1 MGEVANI
8 PQLRFPEFSNEWEE
22 SKVGK
27 VFKVSAGG
35 DIKTENVS
43 QIKTDGFPYPI
54 YANAEKAKGLYG
66 YSNLYKSEANVVT
79 VAGRGVNIGIAHV
92 RLEPFYPIVRLL
104 VLNPIKD
111 ADVKF
116 WENQLN
122 QLNLFV
128 ESTGVPQLTAP
139 QISSYKV
146 KYPSKP
152 EQQKIA
158 AFLTAVDNKIEQLSK
173 KQELLGEYKKGLMQQ
188 IFSQAIRFK
197 ADDGSDFPDWEEKK
211 LGDVAEIVG
220 GGTPPTAVEKYW
232 NGNIQWFTPTEIK
245 SKFIVN
251 SKRTITQVGLDTS
264 SAKLLPK
271 GTLLFSS
278 RASVGEVGIAVQEC
292 TTNQGFQSFIVNKN
306 NEPEFL
312 YNWIIKNKKEF
323 IRRASGSTFLEIGKS
338 EIKKI
343 KLHIPALPEQTK
355 IANFLSSIDSK
366 IEQLSKKQ
374 ELLGEYKKGLMQQIF
389 SQVIRFKADDGCDFP
404 DWKEK
409 KLGDV
414 GNFYRGHSYNS
425 TNVKDSGLLVLRSSN
440 IKNDSLILDNDLQF
454 VNKDCSDNISL
465 KTNDIVICM
474 ANGSKRLV
482 GKSGIY
488 HGDYNGKLTV
498 GAFCSIFRTDNLL
511 SKYILQTVQYRK
523 YLHILLAGTNINNL
537 KNSELSELTFNLPVS
552 SFEQTKIASFL
563 SSIDNKIEQVD
574 KQLDESKQFKKAL
587 LQQMF
592 V

>member
-1 MGEVANI
+1 MSQAALV
-8 PQLRFPEFSNEWEE
+8 PKLRFSEFSDDWEE
-22 SKVGK
+22 KRFVDITTKISDGIHSTPNYDEGGTYSFVNGNNLVNGVIKINSQTKKVDENEYTTHQRPLGSNTILISINGTIGNLALYNNEKVVLGK
-27 VFKVSAGG
+27 SACYLNINEKDTDKLYVFNLLRTCK
-35 DIKTENVS
+35 IKRFFNSELTGS
-43 QIKTDGFPYPI
+43 TIK
-54 YANAEKAKGLYG
+54 
-66 YSNLYKSEANVVT
+66 NLSLT
-79 VAGRGVNIGIAHV
+79 T
-92 RLEPFYPIVRLL
+92 
-104 VLNPIKD
+104 IKNT
-111 ADVKF
+111 K
-116 WENQLN
+116 
-122 QLNLFV
+122 LNLP
-128 ESTGVPQLTAP
+128 T
-139 QISSYKV
+139 
-146 KYPSKP
+146 KP

-158 AFLTAVDNKIEQLSK
+158 AFLTAVDTKIEQLSK
-173 KQELLGEYKKGLMQQ
+173 KQELLGEYKKGSMQQ

-197 ADDGSDFPDWEEKK
+197 ADDGSAFPDWE
-211 LGDVAEIVG
+211 
-220 GGTPPTAVEKYW
+220 
-232 NGNIQWFTPTEIK
+232 
-245 SKFIVN
+245 
-251 SKRTITQVGLDTS
+251 
-264 SAKLLPK
+264 
-271 GTLLFSS
+271 
-278 RASVGEVGIAVQEC
+278 
-292 TTNQGFQSFIVNKN
+292 
-306 NEPEFL
+306 
-312 YNWIIKNKKEF
+312 
-323 IRRASGSTFLEIGKS
+323 
-338 EIKKI
+338 
-343 KLHIPALPEQTK
+343 
-355 IANFLSSIDSK
+355 
-366 IEQLSKKQ
+366 
-374 ELLGEYKKGLMQQIF
+374 
-389 SQVIRFKADDGCDFP
+389 
-404 DWKEK
+404 EK

-552 SFEQTKIASFL
+552 SFEQAKIANFL
-563 SSIDNKIEQVD
+563 SSIDNKIEQVG